1 MKRPNR
7 SQIVCSEL
15 MTKFNAAFWWNFSF
29 SFYSLFFRKRMKGKN
44 VPLIVGHL
52 KSVNLKYNTLCR
64 LDDGTKELSTK
75 CLMFQVLFIFM
86 ISYKI
91 LCENPFNSF
100 SIFFYKSYKNKS
112 KAFWVPYVC
121 KKYKKK
127 YTWNIRLLV
136 HDSFVPSSK
145 QPSV

>member
-52 KSVNLKYNTLCR
+52 KSVNLKYNTLGR

-75 CLMFQVLFIFM
+75 CLMFQVLFFFLDFLQNSLQKPFQFIF
-86 ISYKI
+86 
-91 LCENPFNSF
+91 L
-100 SIFFYKSYKNKS
+100 FFYKITKI
-112 KAFWVPYVC
+112 
-121 KKYKKK
+121 KKK
-127 YTWNIRLLV
+127 
-136 HDSFVPSSK
+136 SFEFPKSIKSIKKIILGTSDTSK
-145 QPSV
+145 PIHLFHCPCNPA